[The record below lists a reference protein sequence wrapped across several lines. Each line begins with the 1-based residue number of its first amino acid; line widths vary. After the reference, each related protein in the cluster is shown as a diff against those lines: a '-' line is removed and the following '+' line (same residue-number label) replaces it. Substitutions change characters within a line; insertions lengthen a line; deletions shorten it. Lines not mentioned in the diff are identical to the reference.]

1 MKVLTRALI
10 KSHEENAV
18 NSGIFSFEGLMKT
31 AGDKVF
37 EIIKNNYNLSDK
49 KIAVVCG
56 SGNNGGDGFVIA
68 QNLRDNGYDVTVITP
83 LGEPK
88 TDTA

>member
-37 EIIKNNYNLSDK
+37 EIIKNNYNLSD
-49 KIAVVCG
+49 
-56 SGNNGGDGFVIA
+56 
-68 QNLRDNGYDVTVITP
+68 
-83 LGEPK
+83 
-88 TDTA
+88 